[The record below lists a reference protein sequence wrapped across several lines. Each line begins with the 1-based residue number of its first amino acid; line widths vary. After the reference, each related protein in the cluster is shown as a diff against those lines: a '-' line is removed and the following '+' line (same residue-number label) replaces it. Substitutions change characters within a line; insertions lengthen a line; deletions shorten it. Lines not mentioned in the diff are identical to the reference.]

1 MNFSPGL
8 FELKLELQFEVTTN
22 LTRSQSP
29 SSVHPGTR
37 DLKLNFQL
45 ELPVQFPNSPAT
57 IELKAELEFPDQFLN
72 SPATIEQELQLPLIC
87 SRRQT
92 LTPSPP
98 SVPQF
103 RSNWK
108 PNSNS
113 KIAPWLP
120 AAAQQCFLAYGSG
133 PGTAARRLASSRA
146 WVSMTRRQREGV
158 GPKRDMV

>member
-1 MNFSPGL
+1 MIFPPGL

-22 LTRSQSP
+22 LTLIQSP

-57 IELKAELEFPDQFLN
+57 ITLKPELEFPDQFPN
-72 SPATIEQELQLPLIC
+72 SPATIKQELQLPLIC

-92 LTPSPP
+92 LTPSP
-98 SVPQF
+98 S
-103 RSNWK
+103 SNWK

-120 AAAQQCFLAYGSG
+120 AAAQQCFPACGSG
-133 PGTAARRLASSRA
+133 PGTAARRLASRA